1 MAGLVASVEGLIVAG
16 AGLPH
21 LPEDFQPA
29 LPETAQGAGVGLA
42 LGAMGLVVGFG
53 PRAAFAAE
61 VGPQVHGGPQRVV
74 ARVAQVLVM
83 PRASRR
89 T

>member
-1 MAGLVASVEGLIVAG
+1 MVAGVEGLVVAG

-21 LPEDFQPA
+21 FPEDFQPA
-29 LPETAQGAGVGLA
+29 LTETAQCAGVRLT
-42 LGAMGLVVGFG
+42 LGAMRLIVSFG